1 MNRGIR
7 WIKSRLG
14 TASANETASDSRDTQ
29 TISVGKQKRDRP
41 SKSGQNQ
48 TGNNPRRRRNFRQ
61 NKSVH
66 TTDQKDKRNTM
77 TNRNSG
83 TIAEKKNKASKPAS
97 PSKDKRAPRQT
108 PRAASGT
115 GQRRV
120 VEYDH
125 YSRKRRDRSFESP
138 LPEDLAFRPSEE
150 GGDSTLLPEVRHRP
164 RRMRPTERVIESGPR
179 TLGGWTS
186 SNDNFPSP
194 SRPVTKKDSTQNKP
208 HLNSVRSKQQTKP
221 ADRSTKDKDE
231 KTEPTPAIQYENV
244 ESTPVAE
251 DESVKSTT
259 VAEDENV
266 KSTTVAE
273 DESVESTTV
282 AEDENV
288 KSTTVAEDENVKS
301 TTVAEDGKVALFANL
316 GLSDTS
322 LDVMDNLGFIHPTP
336 IQEKTIPGLLEGKDI
351 VGLAE
356 TGSGKTIAFGAPM
369 AERIDAELG
378 EVQGIVLVPTREL
391 AQQVLDVMTTLAEP
405 HGLLTVGLLGGRAIK
420 KDIQNLGR
428 SPQVLVGTP
437 GRVQDHLQRGTLNL
451 RKVKFVVLDEADE
464 MLDIGFLPAIRRIL
478 SRTPRS
484 RQTALFSA
492 TMPTTIKRLIWQFMD
507 DPETFSVD
515 SEGSA
520 AVSVEQTYVEVA
532 ERDKVLALK
541 ELIEKELKGRSLVFC
556 RTRRMVEKLAKN
568 LSGLGVKVGA
578 LHGDMDQRVRDRVV
592 KQFREGALEL
602 LIATNVAAR
611 GIDIPEITHVVH
623 YDFPQNTEEYIHRTG
638 RTGRAGKTGKSIVFV
653 AEWDL
658 EEFTQFQEEL
668 GNTLEKETLALYSS
682 K

>member
-14 TASANETASDSRDTQ
+14 TASTNETASDSRDTQ
-29 TISVGKQKRDRP
+29 TSSVEKQKRDRP

-61 NKSVH
+61 NKSVN

-83 TIAEKKNKASKPAS
+83 TIAEKKNKTSKPAS

-244 ESTPVAE
+244 EST
-251 DESVKSTT
+251 T
-259 VAEDENV
+259 VAEHEN
-266 KSTTVAE
+266 
-273 DESVESTTV
+273 VESTTV
-282 AEDENV
+282 AEHENV
-288 KSTTVAEDENVKS
+288 ESTTVAEHENVES
-301 TTVAEDGKVALFANL
+301 TTVAEHGKVALFASL

>member
-29 TISVGKQKRDRP
+29 TISVEKQKRDRP

-48 TGNNPRRRRNFRQ
+48 TCNNPRRRRNFRQ
-61 NKSVH
+61 NKSVN

-244 ESTPVAE
+244 ETTP
-251 DESVKSTT
+251 
-259 VAEDENV
+259 
-266 KSTTVAE
+266 VAE

-282 AEDENV
+282 AEYENF

-301 TTVAEDGKVALFANL
+301 TTVAEDGNVALFASL

-464 MLDIGFLPAIRRIL
+464 MLDIGFLTAIRRIL

-556 RTRRMVEKLAKN
+556 RTRRMVEKWAKN

>member
-1 MNRGIR
+1 MN
-7 WIKSRLG
+7 
-14 TASANETASDSRDTQ
+14 
-29 TISVGKQKRDRP
+29 
-41 SKSGQNQ
+41 
-48 TGNNPRRRRNFRQ
+48 
-61 NKSVH
+61 

-208 HLNSVRSKQQTKP
+208 HLNSVRSRQQTKP

-244 ESTPVAE
+244 EST
-251 DESVKSTT
+251 T
-259 VAEDENV
+259 VAEDEN
-266 KSTTVAE
+266 
-273 DESVESTTV
+273 VESTTV

-288 KSTTVAEDENVKS
+288 ES
-301 TTVAEDGKVALFANL
+301 TTVAEDGKVALFASL

>member
-29 TISVGKQKRDRP
+29 TSSVEKQKRDRP
-41 SKSGQNQ
+41 AKSGQNQ

-61 NKSVH
+61 NKSVN

-77 TNRNSG
+77 TNRNSV

-97 PSKDKRAPRQT
+97 PKDKRAPRQT

-208 HLNSVRSKQQTKP
+208 HLNSVRSRQQTKP

-244 ESTPVAE
+244 EST
-251 DESVKSTT
+251 
-259 VAEDENV
+259 
-266 KSTTVAE
+266 TVAE
-273 DESVESTTV
+273 DESVESATV
-282 AEDENV
+282 AEN
-288 KSTTVAEDENVKS
+288 
-301 TTVAEDGKVALFANL
+301 GKVALFASL

-492 TMPTTIKRLIWQFMD
+492 TKPTTIKRLIWQFMD

>member
-29 TISVGKQKRDRP
+29 TISVEKQKRDRP

-61 NKSVH
+61 NKSVN

-251 DESVKSTT
+251 DESIESTP
-259 VAEDENV
+259 
-266 KSTTVAE
+266 VAE

-282 AEDENV
+282 AEN
-288 KSTTVAEDENVKS
+288 
-301 TTVAEDGKVALFANL
+301 GKVALFASL

>member
-29 TISVGKQKRDRP
+29 TSSVEKQKRDRP

-61 NKSVH
+61 NKSVN

-83 TIAEKKNKASKPAS
+83 TIAEKKNKTSKPAS

-244 ESTPVAE
+244 EST
-251 DESVKSTT
+251 
-259 VAEDENV
+259 
-266 KSTTVAE
+266 
-273 DESVESTTV
+273 
-282 AEDENV
+282 
-288 KSTTVAEDENVKS
+288 
-301 TTVAEDGKVALFANL
+301 TVAEDGKVALFASL

>member
-29 TISVGKQKRDRP
+29 TISVEKQKRDRP

-61 NKSVH
+61 NKSVN

-208 HLNSVRSKQQTKP
+208 HLNSVRSRQQTKP

-244 ESTPVAE
+244 ATTPVA
-251 DESVKSTT
+251 K
-259 VAEDENV
+259 
-266 KSTTVAE
+266 

-288 KSTTVAEDENVKS
+288 ESTTVAEDESVES
-301 TTVAEDGKVALFANL
+301 ATVAENGKVALFASL

>member
-29 TISVGKQKRDRP
+29 TISVEKQKRDRP

-61 NKSVH
+61 NKSVN

-244 ESTPVAE
+244 EST
-251 DESVKSTT
+251 
-259 VAEDENV
+259 
-266 KSTTVAE
+266 
-273 DESVESTTV
+273 
-282 AEDENV
+282 
-288 KSTTVAEDENVKS
+288 
-301 TTVAEDGKVALFANL
+301 TVAEDGKVALFASL

-378 EVQGIVLVPTREL
+378 EVQGIALVPTREL

>member
-29 TISVGKQKRDRP
+29 TSSVEKQKRDRP

-61 NKSVH
+61 NKSVN

-125 YSRKRRDRSFESP
+125 YSRKRRDRSFELP

-208 HLNSVRSKQQTKP
+208 HLNSVRSRQQTKP

-244 ESTPVAE
+244 EST
-251 DESVKSTT
+251 
-259 VAEDENV
+259 
-266 KSTTVAE
+266 
-273 DESVESTTV
+273 
-282 AEDENV
+282 
-288 KSTTVAEDENVKS
+288 
-301 TTVAEDGKVALFANL
+301 TVAEDGNVALFASL

>member
-29 TISVGKQKRDRP
+29 TSSVEKQKRDRP

-61 NKSVH
+61 NKSVN

-208 HLNSVRSKQQTKP
+208 HLNSVRSRQQTKP

-244 ESTPVAE
+244 ETTP
-251 DESVKSTT
+251 
-259 VAEDENV
+259 
-266 KSTTVAE
+266 VAE

-288 KSTTVAEDENVKS
+288 ES
-301 TTVAEDGKVALFANL
+301 TTVAEDGNVALFASL

>member
-29 TISVGKQKRDRP
+29 TISVEKQKRDRP

-61 NKSVH
+61 NKSVN

-251 DESVKSTT
+251 DESIETT
-259 VAEDENV
+259 PVAEDENV
-266 KSTTVAE
+266 ET
-273 DESVESTTV
+273 
-282 AEDENV
+282 
-288 KSTTVAEDENVKS
+288 
-301 TTVAEDGKVALFANL
+301 TTVAEDGKVALFASL

>member
-14 TASANETASDSRDTQ
+14 TASATQTASDSRDTQ
-29 TISVGKQKRDRP
+29 TSSVEKQKRDRP

-61 NKSVH
+61 NKSVN

-208 HLNSVRSKQQTKP
+208 HLNSVRSRQQTKP

-244 ESTPVAE
+244 EST
-251 DESVKSTT
+251 
-259 VAEDENV
+259 
-266 KSTTVAE
+266 
-273 DESVESTTV
+273 
-282 AEDENV
+282 
-288 KSTTVAEDENVKS
+288 
-301 TTVAEDGKVALFANL
+301 TVAEDGKVALFASL

>member
-29 TISVGKQKRDRP
+29 TISVEKQKRDRP

-61 NKSVH
+61 NKSVN

-244 ESTPVAE
+244 ESTTA
-251 DESVKSTT
+251 
-259 VAEDENV
+259 AEDENV
-266 KSTTVAE
+266 E
-273 DESVESTTV
+273 
-282 AEDENV
+282 
-288 KSTTVAEDENVKS
+288 S
-301 TTVAEDGKVALFANL
+301 TTVAEDGKVALFASL
-316 GLSDTS
+316 GLGDTS

>member
-1 MNRGIR
+1 MN
-7 WIKSRLG
+7 
-14 TASANETASDSRDTQ
+14 
-29 TISVGKQKRDRP
+29 
-41 SKSGQNQ
+41 
-48 TGNNPRRRRNFRQ
+48 
-61 NKSVH
+61 

-108 PRAASGT
+108 PRAAAGT

-208 HLNSVRSKQQTKP
+208 HLNSVRSRQQTKP

-231 KTEPTPAIQYENV
+231 KTEPTPAIQYENI
-244 ESTPVAE
+244 
-251 DESVKSTT
+251 
-259 VAEDENV
+259 
-266 KSTTVAE
+266 
-273 DESVESTTV
+273 ESTTV

-288 KSTTVAEDENVKS
+288 ESN
-301 TTVAEDGKVALFANL
+301 TVAEDGKVALFASL

>member
-29 TISVGKQKRDRP
+29 TSSVEKQKRDRP

-61 NKSVH
+61 NKSVN

-138 LPEDLAFRPSEE
+138 LPEDLAFRPSDE

-244 ESTPVAE
+244 ETTP
-251 DESVKSTT
+251 
-259 VAEDENV
+259 
-266 KSTTVAE
+266 VAE

-282 AEDENV
+282 AEN
-288 KSTTVAEDENVKS
+288 
-301 TTVAEDGKVALFANL
+301 GKVALFASL

>member
-29 TISVGKQKRDRP
+29 TSSVEKQKRDRP

-61 NKSVH
+61 NKSVN

-83 TIAEKKNKASKPAS
+83 TIAEKKNKTSKPAS

-251 DESVKSTT
+251 DESV
-259 VAEDENV
+259 
-266 KSTTVAE
+266 
-273 DESVESTTV
+273 ESTTV
-282 AEDENV
+282 AEHENV
-288 KSTTVAEDENVKS
+288 ES
-301 TTVAEDGKVALFANL
+301 TTVAEDGKVALFASL

>member
-29 TISVGKQKRDRP
+29 TSSVEKQKRDRP

-61 NKSVH
+61 NKSVN

-83 TIAEKKNKASKPAS
+83 TIAEKKNKTSKPAS

-244 ESTPVAE
+244 EST
-251 DESVKSTT
+251 T
-259 VAEDENV
+259 VAEHENV
-266 KSTTVAE
+266 E
-273 DESVESTTV
+273 
-282 AEDENV
+282 
-288 KSTTVAEDENVKS
+288 S
-301 TTVAEDGKVALFANL
+301 TTVAEDGKVALFASL

>member
-29 TISVGKQKRDRP
+29 TSSVEKQKRDRP

-61 NKSVH
+61 NKSVN

-208 HLNSVRSKQQTKP
+208 HLNSVRSRQQTKP

-244 ESTPVAE
+244 EST
-251 DESVKSTT
+251 
-259 VAEDENV
+259 
-266 KSTTVAE
+266 
-273 DESVESTTV
+273 
-282 AEDENV
+282 
-288 KSTTVAEDENVKS
+288 
-301 TTVAEDGKVALFANL
+301 TVAEDGNVALFASL

>member
-29 TISVGKQKRDRP
+29 TISVEKQKRDRP

-61 NKSVH
+61 NKSVN

-208 HLNSVRSKQQTKP
+208 HLNSVRSRQQTKP

-244 ESTPVAE
+244 EST
-251 DESVKSTT
+251 T
-259 VAEDENV
+259 VAEDEN
-266 KSTTVAE
+266 
-273 DESVESTTV
+273 VESTTV
-282 AEDENV
+282 AEDGN
-288 KSTTVAEDENVKS
+288 
-301 TTVAEDGKVALFANL
+301 VALFASL

>member
-29 TISVGKQKRDRP
+29 TISVEKQKRDRP

-61 NKSVH
+61 NKSVN

-208 HLNSVRSKQQTKP
+208 HLNSVRSRQQTKP

-244 ESTPVAE
+244 EST
-251 DESVKSTT
+251 
-259 VAEDENV
+259 
-266 KSTTVAE
+266 
-273 DESVESTTV
+273 
-282 AEDENV
+282 
-288 KSTTVAEDENVKS
+288 
-301 TTVAEDGKVALFANL
+301 TVAEDGNVALFASL

>member
-29 TISVGKQKRDRP
+29 TSSVEKQKRDRP

-61 NKSVH
+61 NKSVN

-244 ESTPVAE
+244 EST
-251 DESVKSTT
+251 T

-266 KSTTVAE
+266 E
-273 DESVESTTV
+273 
-282 AEDENV
+282 
-288 KSTTVAEDENVKS
+288 S
-301 TTVAEDGKVALFANL
+301 TTVAEDGKVALFASL

>member
-29 TISVGKQKRDRP
+29 TSSVEKQKRDRP

-61 NKSVH
+61 NKSVN

-244 ESTPVAE
+244 ETTPVAE
-251 DESVKSTT
+251 DESVET
-259 VAEDENV
+259 
-266 KSTTVAE
+266 
-273 DESVESTTV
+273 
-282 AEDENV
+282 
-288 KSTTVAEDENVKS
+288 
-301 TTVAEDGKVALFANL
+301 TTVAEDGNVALFASL

>member
-29 TISVGKQKRDRP
+29 TSSVEKQKRDRP

-61 NKSVH
+61 NKSVN

-97 PSKDKRAPRQT
+97 PKDKRAPRQT

-208 HLNSVRSKQQTKP
+208 HLNSVRSRQQTKP

-251 DESVKSTT
+251 DESIESTP
-259 VAEDENV
+259 
-266 KSTTVAE
+266 VAE

-301 TTVAEDGKVALFANL
+301 TTVAENGKVALFASL

>member
-29 TISVGKQKRDRP
+29 TSSVEKQKRDRP

-61 NKSVH
+61 NKSVN

-244 ESTPVAE
+244 ETTP
-251 DESVKSTT
+251 
-259 VAEDENV
+259 
-266 KSTTVAE
+266 VAE

-282 AEDENV
+282 AED
-288 KSTTVAEDENVKS
+288 
-301 TTVAEDGKVALFANL
+301 GKVALFASL

>member
-1 MNRGIR
+1 MNRGIK

-14 TASANETASDSRDTQ
+14 TVSATQTASDSRDTQ
-29 TISVGKQKRDRP
+29 TSSVEKQKRDRP

-61 NKSVH
+61 NKSVN

-208 HLNSVRSKQQTKP
+208 HLNSVRSRQQTKP

-244 ESTPVAE
+244 ETTPVAE

-273 DESVESTTV
+273 DG
-282 AEDENV
+282 N
-288 KSTTVAEDENVKS
+288 
-301 TTVAEDGKVALFANL
+301 VALFASL

>member
-29 TISVGKQKRDRP
+29 TSSVEKQKRDRP

-61 NKSVH
+61 NKSVN

-186 SNDNFPSP
+186 ANDNFPSP

-244 ESTPVAE
+244 EST
-251 DESVKSTT
+251 T
-259 VAEDENV
+259 VAEDEN
-266 KSTTVAE
+266 
-273 DESVESTTV
+273 VESTTV

-288 KSTTVAEDENVKS
+288 ES
-301 TTVAEDGKVALFANL
+301 TTVAEDGKVALFASL

>member
-29 TISVGKQKRDRP
+29 TISVEKQKRDRP

-61 NKSVH
+61 NKSVN

-208 HLNSVRSKQQTKP
+208 HLNSVRSRQQTKP

-244 ESTPVAE
+244 EST
-251 DESVKSTT
+251 
-259 VAEDENV
+259 
-266 KSTTVAE
+266 TVAE

-288 KSTTVAEDENVKS
+288 ESTTVAEDENVESTTVAEDENVESTTVAEDENVES
-301 TTVAEDGKVALFANL
+301 TTVAEDGKVALFASL

>member
-14 TASANETASDSRDTQ
+14 TASANQTASDSRDTQ
-29 TISVGKQKRDRP
+29 TSSVEKQKRDRP

-61 NKSVH
+61 NKSVN

-208 HLNSVRSKQQTKP
+208 HLNSVRSRQQTKP

-244 ESTPVAE
+244 ETTP
-251 DESVKSTT
+251 
-259 VAEDENV
+259 
-266 KSTTVAE
+266 VAE

-282 AEDENV
+282 AED
-288 KSTTVAEDENVKS
+288 
-301 TTVAEDGKVALFANL
+301 GKVALFASL

>member
-1 MNRGIR
+1 VNRGIK

-14 TASANETASDSRDTQ
+14 TASANQTASDSRDTQ
-29 TISVGKQKRDRP
+29 TSSVEKQKRDRP

-61 NKSVH
+61 NKSVN

-83 TIAEKKNKASKPAS
+83 TIAEKKNKASKPEN
-97 PSKDKRAPRQT
+97 PSRDKRSPQQT

-115 GQRRV
+115 RQRRV

-186 SNDNFPSP
+186 TNDNFPSHAK
-194 SRPVTKKDSTQNKP
+194 PVTKQDSTQDKP

-221 ADRSTKDKDE
+221 ADRSTNDKDE
-231 KTEPTPAIQYENV
+231 KTEPTHAIQYENLENSPV
-244 ESTPVAE
+244 AADENLENSPVAE
-251 DESVKSTT
+251 E
-259 VAEDENV
+259 
-266 KSTTVAE
+266 
-273 DESVESTTV
+273 
-282 AEDENV
+282 
-288 KSTTVAEDENVKS
+288 
-301 TTVAEDGKVALFANL
+301 GKVVLFASL

>member
-29 TISVGKQKRDRP
+29 TSSVEKQKRDRP

-61 NKSVH
+61 NKSVN

-208 HLNSVRSKQQTKP
+208 HLNSVRSRQQTKP
-221 ADRSTKDKDE
+221 TDRSTKDKDE

-244 ESTPVAE
+244 EST
-251 DESVKSTT
+251 
-259 VAEDENV
+259 
-266 KSTTVAE
+266 
-273 DESVESTTV
+273 
-282 AEDENV
+282 
-288 KSTTVAEDENVKS
+288 
-301 TTVAEDGKVALFANL
+301 TVAEDGKVALFASL

>member
-29 TISVGKQKRDRP
+29 TSSVEKQKRDRP

-61 NKSVH
+61 NKSVN

-208 HLNSVRSKQQTKP
+208 HLNSVRSRQQTKP

-244 ESTPVAE
+244 ETTP
-251 DESVKSTT
+251 
-259 VAEDENV
+259 
-266 KSTTVAE
+266 VAE

-288 KSTTVAEDENVKS
+288 ES
-301 TTVAEDGKVALFANL
+301 TTVAEDGKVALFASL

>member
-14 TASANETASDSRDTQ
+14 TASATQTASDSRDTQ
-29 TISVGKQKRDRP
+29 TSSVEKQKRDRP

-61 NKSVH
+61 NKSVN

-138 LPEDLAFRPSEE
+138 LPEDLAVRPSEE

-208 HLNSVRSKQQTKP
+208 HLNSVRSRQQTKP

-251 DESVKSTT
+251 DESVKSTP

-266 KSTTVAE
+266 
-273 DESVESTTV
+273 
-282 AEDENV
+282 
-288 KSTTVAEDENVKS
+288 
-301 TTVAEDGKVALFANL
+301 
-316 GLSDTS
+316 
-322 LDVMDNLGFIHPTP
+322 
-336 IQEKTIPGLLEGKDI
+336 
-351 VGLAE
+351 
-356 TGSGKTIAFGAPM
+356 
-369 AERIDAELG
+369 
-378 EVQGIVLVPTREL
+378 
-391 AQQVLDVMTTLAEP
+391 
-405 HGLLTVGLLGGRAIK
+405 
-420 KDIQNLGR
+420 
-428 SPQVLVGTP
+428 
-437 GRVQDHLQRGTLNL
+437 
-451 RKVKFVVLDEADE
+451 
-464 MLDIGFLPAIRRIL
+464 
-478 SRTPRS
+478 
-484 RQTALFSA
+484 
-492 TMPTTIKRLIWQFMD
+492 
-507 DPETFSVD
+507 
-515 SEGSA
+515 
-520 AVSVEQTYVEVA
+520 
-532 ERDKVLALK
+532 
-541 ELIEKELKGRSLVFC
+541 
-556 RTRRMVEKLAKN
+556 
-568 LSGLGVKVGA
+568 
-578 LHGDMDQRVRDRVV
+578 
-592 KQFREGALEL
+592 
-602 LIATNVAAR
+602 
-611 GIDIPEITHVVH
+611 
-623 YDFPQNTEEYIHRTG
+623 
-638 RTGRAGKTGKSIVFV
+638 
-653 AEWDL
+653 
-658 EEFTQFQEEL
+658 
-668 GNTLEKETLALYSS
+668 
-682 K
+682 

>member
-29 TISVGKQKRDRP
+29 TSSVEKQKRDRP

-61 NKSVH
+61 NKSVN

-164 RRMRPTERVIESGPR
+164 RRKRPTERVIESGPR

-208 HLNSVRSKQQTKP
+208 HLNSVRSRQQTKP

-244 ESTPVAE
+244 EST
-251 DESVKSTT
+251 
-259 VAEDENV
+259 
-266 KSTTVAE
+266 
-273 DESVESTTV
+273 
-282 AEDENV
+282 
-288 KSTTVAEDENVKS
+288 
-301 TTVAEDGKVALFANL
+301 TVAEDGKVALFASL

-391 AQQVLDVMTTLAEP
+391 AQQVLDVMPTLAEP

>member
-29 TISVGKQKRDRP
+29 TSSVEKQKRDRP

-61 NKSVH
+61 NKSVN

-208 HLNSVRSKQQTKP
+208 HLNSVRSRQQTKP

-244 ESTPVAE
+244 EST
-251 DESVKSTT
+251 T

-266 KSTTVAE
+266 E
-273 DESVESTTV
+273 
-282 AEDENV
+282 
-288 KSTTVAEDENVKS
+288 S
-301 TTVAEDGKVALFANL
+301 TTVAEDGKVALFASL

>member
-29 TISVGKQKRDRP
+29 TSSVEKQKRDRP

-61 NKSVH
+61 NKSVN

-208 HLNSVRSKQQTKP
+208 HLNSVRLRQQTKP

-244 ESTPVAE
+244 ESNTVAEDESIESTAVAE
-251 DESVKSTT
+251 DESVES
-259 VAEDENV
+259 N
-266 KSTTVAE
+266 TVAE

-288 KSTTVAEDENVKS
+288 ES
-301 TTVAEDGKVALFANL
+301 TTVAEDGKVALFASL

>member
-1 MNRGIR
+1 MNRGIK

-14 TASANETASDSRDTQ
+14 TASVNQTASDSRDTQ
-29 TISVGKQKRDRP
+29 TSSVEKQKRDRP
-41 SKSGQNQ
+41 SRSGQNQ

-61 NKSVH
+61 NKSVN

-77 TNRNSG
+77 TNRSSG
-83 TIAEKKNKASKPAS
+83 TIAEKKNKASKPAN
-97 PSKDKRAPRQT
+97 PSRDKRSPRQT
-108 PRAASGT
+108 PRATSGT
-115 GQRRV
+115 RQRRV

-186 SNDNFPSP
+186 SNDSFPSP
-194 SRPVTKKDSTQNKP
+194 AKPVTITDSTQNKT

-221 ADRSTKDKDE
+221 ADRSTENKDE
-231 KTEPTPAIQYENV
+231 KTEPTPAIQSENV
-244 ESTPVAE
+244 ETTPIAE
-251 DESVKSTT
+251 DE
-259 VAEDENV
+259 
-266 KSTTVAE
+266 
-273 DESVESTTV
+273 
-282 AEDENV
+282 
-288 KSTTVAEDENVKS
+288 
-301 TTVAEDGKVALFANL
+301 KVALFASL

-405 HGLLTVGLLGGRAIK
+405 HGLFTVGLLGGRAIK
-420 KDIQNLGR
+420 KDIENLGR

-602 LIATNVAAR
+602 LIASNVAAR

-658 EEFTQFQEEL
+658 EEFSQFQEEL

>member
-29 TISVGKQKRDRP
+29 TSSVEKQKRDRP

-61 NKSVH
+61 NKSVN

-208 HLNSVRSKQQTKP
+208 HLNSVRSRQQTKP

-244 ESTPVAE
+244 EST
-251 DESVKSTT
+251 
-259 VAEDENV
+259 
-266 KSTTVAE
+266 
-273 DESVESTTV
+273 
-282 AEDENV
+282 
-288 KSTTVAEDENVKS
+288 
-301 TTVAEDGKVALFANL
+301 TVAEDGKVALFASL

>member
-29 TISVGKQKRDRP
+29 TISVEKQKRDRP

-61 NKSVH
+61 NKSVN

-208 HLNSVRSKQQTKP
+208 HLNSVRSRQQTKP

-251 DESVKSTT
+251 DESIESTP
-259 VAEDENV
+259 
-266 KSTTVAE
+266 VAE

-282 AEDENV
+282 AENENV
-288 KSTTVAEDENVKS
+288 ES
-301 TTVAEDGKVALFANL
+301 TTVAEDGKVALFASL

>member
-29 TISVGKQKRDRP
+29 TSSVEKQKRDRP

-61 NKSVH
+61 NKSVN

-208 HLNSVRSKQQTKP
+208 HLNSVRSRQQTKP

-244 ESTPVAE
+244 EST
-251 DESVKSTT
+251 
-259 VAEDENV
+259 
-266 KSTTVAE
+266 TVAE

-282 AEDENV
+282 ADDENV

-301 TTVAEDGKVALFANL
+301 TTVAEEENLKSTTVAENGKVALFASL